1 MLKRKP
7 RSVTQDGALWADVL
21 IYLFAALA
29 AFIALYPMYYVFVLS
44 LSDPMYAATM
54 KVYWA
59 PKGFYLGGY
68 QKIMQD
74 TRLWIS
80 YRNTVLYALG
90 ECAIMLF
97 TCATFAYALSYKQ
110 LKGRGAINAF
120 ILIPMYFSGGTI
132 PLFLMVMNYGIYNTP
147 WALLL
152 TGGYSV
158 WYIILVKSYFSTIPE
173 ELREAAKIDGANHYQ
188 TFSLVYLPVS
198 KPILAV
204 IALYTVLGVWNG
216 WFRAALYLADQNIQP
231 LQLYLR
237 RLLVAANVDLNAE
250 FESAE
255 DILAAQKEA
264 ISNSQLKFTVIM
276 VSSLPM
282 LVAYPFFQRYF
293 VKGIMLGS
301 LKG

>member
-1 MLKRKP
+1 M
-7 RSVTQDGALWADVL
+7 
-21 IYLFAALA
+21 
-29 AFIALYPMYYVFVLS
+29 
-44 LSDPMYAATM
+44 
-54 KVYWA
+54 
-59 PKGFYLGGY
+59 
-68 QKIMQD
+68 
-74 TRLWIS
+74 
-80 YRNTVLYALG
+80 
-90 ECAIMLF
+90 
-97 TCATFAYALSYKQ
+97 
-110 LKGRGAINAF
+110 
-120 ILIPMYFSGGTI
+120 
-132 PLFLMVMNYGIYNTP
+132 
-147 WALLL
+147 
-152 TGGYSV
+152 
-158 WYIILVKSYFSTIPE
+158 
-173 ELREAAKIDGANHYQ
+173 
-188 TFSLVYLPVS
+188 
-198 KPILAV
+198 AV